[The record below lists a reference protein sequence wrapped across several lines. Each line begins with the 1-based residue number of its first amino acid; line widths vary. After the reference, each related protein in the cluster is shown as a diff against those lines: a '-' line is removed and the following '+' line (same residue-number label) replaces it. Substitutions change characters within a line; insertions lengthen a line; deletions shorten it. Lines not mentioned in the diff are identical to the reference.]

1 MQLEKPNSIPFD
13 DNPFLQT
20 ATFKS
25 KLDAKTAIADY
36 LGKPLSRL
44 TDLQMAAINTIL
56 DESLDKKTVLE
67 KTRAYFTLSSLER
80 SGDN

>member
-1 MQLEKPNSIPFD
+1 MEKLKSMPFD
-13 DNPFLQT
+13 DSPFLQT
-20 ATFKS
+20 TTFKN

-44 TDLQMAAINTIL
+44 TDLQLANINIIL

-67 KTRAYFTLSSLER
+67 KIRTYFTLSSVEH
-80 SGDN
+80 SGDD